1 MNTIM
6 AIENQKFST
15 TKAAVNS
22 WLMNLLTHLASIKSI
37 VHTAD
42 RNSAFASK
50 IDLIIELLTPVIHE
64 GLKANLS
71 VINIDLMEENIKSMN
86 QIIEKEKAEN
96 SLISDELVIVAS
108 ATNGIII
115 NIQSLI
121 RQGEIKNT
129 R

>member
-1 MNTIM
+1 
-6 AIENQKFST
+6 
-15 TKAAVNS
+15 
-22 WLMNLLTHLASIKSI
+22 
-37 VHTAD
+37 
-42 RNSAFASK
+42 
-50 IDLIIELLTPVIHE
+50 
-64 GLKANLS
+64 
-71 VINIDLMEENIKSMN
+71 MEENIKSMN

>member
-1 MNTIM
+1 MNSIM
-6 AIENQKFST
+6 ATENQKFST

-22 WLMNLLTHLASIKSI
+22 GLMNLLTHLASIKSI
-37 VHTAD
+37 VNTAD

-96 SLISDELVIVAS
+96 SLTSDELVIVAS